1 MGRNTLTRGLAAA
14 LAGTALVLSTAGA
27 CGPAGGDQA
36 PQQNQQQ
43 QQGGDDGD
51 GDDQDGDDQ
60 DDD

>member
-14 LAGTALVLSTAGA
+14 LAGIALVLTTAGA

-36 PQQNQQQ
+36 PQNQQQ
-43 QQGGDDGD
+43 QQQGDDEGD
-51 GDDQDGDDQ
+51 EQGGEEQ

>member
-14 LAGTALVLSTAGA
+14 LAGIALVLTTAGA

-36 PQQNQQQ
+36 PQNQQQ
-43 QQGGDDGD
+43 EQGDDDGGGDQGGE
-51 GDDQDGDDQ
+51 Q